1 MRQVKPQPVP
11 QLRMKSAEW
20 LKQLKVKQ
28 PGKRSKHGNK
38 PVITEEGYFASQL
51 EFGRWQD
58 LKMYRDAG
66 EITDLRRQVPYKI
79 EHGGKLICTYIADA
93 VYFDNSLGK
102 EVIEDAKGHR
112 TKIYRLKKKMLSIIC
127 GLEITEFPPVV
138 KKPRK
143 KKLKI
148 KNEADGGQQ

>member
-1 MRQVKPQPVP
+1 MRQAKPQAVP
-11 QLRMKSAEW
+11 QLRMKAADW
-20 LKQLKVKQ
+20 RKQVKVRST
-28 PGKRSKHGNK
+28 GKRSKMGNK
-38 PVITEEGYFASQL
+38 PVFTEEGKFDSQL

-58 LKMYRDAG
+58 LKMFRDAG
-66 EITDLRRQVPYKI
+66 LITDLRRQVPYKI
-79 EHGGKLICTYIADA
+79 EVDGKLICTYVADA
-93 VYFDNSLGK
+93 VYFDTQQGK

-148 KNEADGGQQ
+148 KADGGQQ